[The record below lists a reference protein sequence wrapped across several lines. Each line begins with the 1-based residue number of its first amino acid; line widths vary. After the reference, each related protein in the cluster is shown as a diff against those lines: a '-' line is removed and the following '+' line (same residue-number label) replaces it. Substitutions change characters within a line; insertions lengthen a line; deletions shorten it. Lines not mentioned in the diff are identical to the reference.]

1 MVTQPS
7 EIITGQELVERLQ
20 TLIDSHRII
29 KMEILRTRFSWI
41 TIILGIQ
48 KQDDSDFLLVDPV
61 ARFESILSRFP
72 TQEVSFEFLE
82 KGVLCKFSSR
92 VIRCHRRA
100 IWLEFP
106 KSIQRI
112 QRRAYFRIETSPGA
126 EISFRFA
133 GKEEKGSVK
142 DYSLG
147 GVSFFMKS
155 HLKLKKDDELTD
167 LSLTLPQGNAMVS
180 YPIPLAVVRR
190 VDEHFEDRRRLCGLE
205 FLKLEGLTRKELSR
219 HIFEEQR
226 ILIQRIRKI

>member
-1 MVTQPS
+1 MVTQPI
-7 EIITGQELVERLQ
+7 EIITGKELVERLQ

-29 KMEILRTRFSWI
+29 KMEILQTRFSWI
-41 TIILGIQ
+41 TMILSIE
-48 KQDDSDFLLVDPV
+48 KQDNSDFLLVDPV
-61 ARFESILSRFP
+61 ARFESIHSRFP
-72 TQEVSFEFLE
+72 AREVSFEYLE

-92 VIRCHRRA
+92 VIRYHRRA

-112 QRRAYFRIETSPGA
+112 QRRAYFRIESSPGA
-126 EISFRFA
+126 EIIFRVA
-133 GKEEKGSVK
+133 GKEEKGRVK

-147 GVSFFMKS
+147 GASFFLEN
-155 HLKLKKDDELTD
+155 HLNLKKDDELTD
-167 LSLTLPQGNAMVS
+167 LILTLPQGKAMVS

-190 VDEHFEDRRRLCGLE
+190 VDEHFEERRRLCGLE
-205 FLKLEGLTRKELSR
+205 FLKLEGMTREELSR

>member
-1 MVTQPS
+1 MATQPS

-41 TIILGIQ
+41 TILLGIQ

-72 TQEVSFEFLE
+72 TKEVSFEFLE
-82 KGVLCKFSSR
+82 KGVLCKFSSH
-92 VIRCHRRA
+92 VVRCNRGA

-112 QRRAYFRIETSPGA
+112 QRRAYFRIEASPGA
-126 EISFRFA
+126 EIIFQLV
-133 GKEEKGSVK
+133 GKEERGRVN
-142 DYSLG
+142 DYCLG
-147 GVSFFMKS
+147 GLSFFVKS
-155 HLKLKKDDELTD
+155 HLKLEIDDELQDIT
-167 LSLTLPQGNAMVS
+167 LTLPQGNTMVS
-180 YPIPLAVVRR
+180 YTIPLAVVRR
-190 VDEHFEDRRRLCGLE
+190 VDERFEDRRRLCGLE
-205 FLKLEGLTRKELSR
+205 FLKLEGMTREELSR

-226 ILIQRIRKI
+226 ILIQRIRKT

>member
-1 MVTQPS
+1 MVTQPI

-29 KMEILRTRFSWI
+29 KMEILQTRFSWI
-41 TIILGIQ
+41 TMILSIE
-48 KQDDSDFLLVDPV
+48 KQDNSDFLLVDPV
-61 ARFESILSRFP
+61 ARFESIHSRFP
-72 TQEVSFEFLE
+72 TREVSFEYLE

-112 QRRAYFRIETSPGA
+112 QRRAYFRIDSSPGA
-126 EISFRFA
+126 EIIFRVA
-133 GKEEKGSVK
+133 GKEEKGRVK

-147 GVSFFMKS
+147 GASFFLEN

-167 LSLTLPQGNAMVS
+167 LILTLPQGKAMVS

-205 FLKLEGLTRKELSR
+205 FLKLEGMTREELSR

>member
-7 EIITGQELVERLQ
+7 EIITGQELVDRLR
-20 TLIDSHRII
+20 TLIDSHRLIR
-29 KMEILRTRFSWI
+29 MEILRTRFSWI
-41 TIILGIQ
+41 TMLLGIK

-92 VIRCHRRA
+92 VVRCNRGA

-106 KSIQRI
+106 QSIQRI
-112 QRRAYFRIETSPGA
+112 QRRAYFRIEASPGA
-126 EISFRFA
+126 EIIFQFE
-133 GKEEKGSVK
+133 GKKEKGRVN

-147 GVSFFMKS
+147 GASFFMET
-155 HLKLKKDDELTD
+155 HLELEIDDELQD
-167 LSLTLPQGNAMVS
+167 LTLTLPQGDAMVS
-180 YPIPLAVVRR
+180 YSIPLAVVRR
-190 VDEHFEDRRRLCGLE
+190 VDERFEDRRKVCGLE
-205 FLKLEGLTRKELSR
+205 FLKLEGMTREELSR

>member
-1 MVTQPS
+1 
-7 EIITGQELVERLQ
+7 
-20 TLIDSHRII
+20 
-29 KMEILRTRFSWI
+29 
-41 TIILGIQ
+41 
-48 KQDDSDFLLVDPV
+48 
-61 ARFESILSRFP
+61 
-72 TQEVSFEFLE
+72 
-82 KGVLCKFSSR
+82 

-112 QRRAYFRIETSPGA
+112 QRRAYFRIEASPGA

-133 GKEEKGSVK
+133 GKEEKGGVN

-155 HLKLKKDDELTD
+155 HLKLKEDDELTD

-205 FLKLEGLTRKELSR
+205 FLRLEGLTREELSR

>member
-7 EIITGQELVERLQ
+7 EIITGQELVDRLQ

-41 TIILGIQ
+41 TMLLGIQ

-100 IWLEFP
+100 IWFEFP

-112 QRRAYFRIETSPGA
+112 QRRAYFRIEPSPGA
-126 EISFRFA
+126 EIIFQFA
-133 GKEEKGSVK
+133 GKEDKGRVN

-147 GVSFFMKS
+147 GVSFFMES
-155 HLKLKKDDELTD
+155 HLKLEIGDELTD

-190 VDEHFEDRRRLCGLE
+190 VDERFEDRRRLCGLE
-205 FLKLEGLTRKELSR
+205 FLKLEGMTREELSR

>member
-7 EIITGQELVERLQ
+7 EIITGQELIERLQ
-20 TLIDSHRII
+20 TLIDSHRMI
-29 KMEILRTRFSWI
+29 KMEILQTRFSWI
-41 TIILGIQ
+41 TMILGIQ
-48 KQDDSDFLLVDPV
+48 KQDDSDFLLVDLV

-72 TQEVSFEFLE
+72 SQEVSFEFLE

-112 QRRAYFRIETSPGA
+112 QRRAYFRIEASTGA
-126 EISFRFA
+126 EVIFRFA
-133 GKEEKGSVK
+133 GKEEKGRVN

-147 GVSFFMKS
+147 GASFFMES
-155 HLKLKKDDELTD
+155 HLNLKKDDELTD
-167 LSLTLPQGNAMVS
+167 LTLTLPQGNVMVS
-180 YPIPLAVVRR
+180 YPIPSAVVRR

-205 FLKLEGLTRKELSR
+205 FLKLEGIIREELSR

>member
-7 EIITGQELVERLQ
+7 EIITGQELVDRLQ

-29 KMEILRTRFSWI
+29 KMEILQTRFSWI
-41 TIILGIQ
+41 TMILGMQ

-72 TQEVSFEFLE
+72 SQEVSFEFLE

-112 QRRAYFRIETSPGA
+112 QRRAYFRIEASPGA

-133 GKEEKGSVK
+133 GKEEKGSVN

-147 GVSFFMKS
+147 GVSFFMKG
-155 HLKLKKDDELTD
+155 HLKLKEDDELTD
-167 LSLTLPQGNAMVS
+167 LSLTLPQGNARVS
-180 YPIPLAVVRR
+180 YLIPLAVVRR
-190 VDEHFEDRRRLCGLE
+190 VDEHFEDRRRLCGLA
-205 FLKLEGLTRKELSR
+205 FLRLEGLTREELSR